1 LVAELGET
9 AAAKR
14 PPVPLRAVTSLG
26 ISVSGG
32 GGSSFG
38 AHRRQADGWKS
49 AAEGRR
55 STASGGVSGLAQ
67 CLQNQL
73 GGRIWRKIPPI
84 GHSAPFTQCGVTA
97 AGASCSRC

>member
-32 GGSSFG
+32 GSSFG

-49 AAEGRR
+49 AA
-55 STASGGVSGLAQ
+55 
-67 CLQNQL
+67 
-73 GGRIWRKIPPI
+73 
-84 GHSAPFTQCGVTA
+84 
-97 AGASCSRC
+97 

>member
-49 AAEGRR
+49 AA
-55 STASGGVSGLAQ
+55 
-67 CLQNQL
+67 
-73 GGRIWRKIPPI
+73 
-84 GHSAPFTQCGVTA
+84 
-97 AGASCSRC
+97 